1 MIVEAHVRILIID
14 GYNMLHRA
22 RVVKNL
28 GPYGIVFNFLRMLRS
43 AVDAAKP
50 DVAYFVVE
58 GDPQWRKQLMGEY
71 KANRVIGE
79 DDPRFEEMVDFQTQ
93 KRICI
98 ELIRRHI
105 PITFAYHPDNECDD
119 VVYTLATRVH
129 ASDDVVVLSS
139 DSDFT
144 QLVTGP
150 ERSRVTV
157 ISPAKGGAEVPWPG
171 YDYVVW
177 KALRG
182 DPTDNIPGLP
192 GIGDKK
198 AATLVADPARMSA
211 LLSDQ
216 RLLEQYERNV
226 SLIQL
231 RDVEAG
237 GVPMHRSHG
246 NSDWD
251 EVRGALEEMQ
261 MSSMVTDKY
270 WPKFRGTFDRL
281 QVPSGVKIVVP

>member
-1 MIVEAHVRILIID
+1 MKVLIID

-28 GPYGIVFNFLRMLRS
+28 GQYGVAFNFLRMLRS
-43 AVDAAKP
+43 AVDSVRP

-105 PITFAYHPDNECDD
+105 PMVLAYHPDNECDD
-119 VVYTLATRVH
+119 VIGTLTTRTH
-129 ASDDVVVLSS
+129 SQDEVVIISS

-150 ERSRVTV
+150 EESRVKLFNPV
-157 ISPAKGGAEVPWPG
+157 KSVQVQWPG
-171 YDYVVW
+171 YDYVRW

-182 DPTDNIPGLP
+182 DLTDNIPGLP
-192 GIGDKK
+192 GIGDKR
-198 AATLVADPARMSA
+198 ATVLVQDPAK
-211 LLSDQ
+211 LE
-216 RLLEQYERNV
+216 RLLQDPALREQYDRNLT
-226 SLIQL
+226 LIQL
-231 RDVEAG
+231 RDVEAE
-237 GVPMHRSHG
+237 GVPMQLTCGDG
-246 NSDWD
+246 NWD
-251 EVRGALEEMQ
+251 EVKGALSEMQ
-261 MSSMVTDKY
+261 MASMVTDTY
-270 WPKFRGTFDRL
+270 WPKFTKTFDRL
-281 QVPSGVKIVVP
+281 QTPSGVKIIAP

>member
-1 MIVEAHVRILIID
+1 MRVLIID

-43 AVDAAKP
+43 AVDTAKP
-50 DVAYFVVE
+50 DFAYFVVE

-98 ELIRRHI
+98 ELVRRHI

-119 VVYTLATRVH
+119 VVHTLATRLH
-129 ASDDVVVLSS
+129 AADQVVVLSS

-144 QLVTGP
+144 QLVSGP
-150 ERSRVTV
+150 GESR
-157 ISPAKGGAEVPWPG
+157 IKLINPAKGGDEVPWPG
-171 YDYVVW
+171 FDYVRW

-192 GIGDKK
+192 GIGDKR
-198 AATLVADPARMSA
+198 AAALVQDAPKMEALLADPALR
-211 LLSDQ
+211 
-216 RLLEQYERNV
+216 EQYERNLT
-226 SLIQL
+226 LIQL
-231 RDVEAG
+231 RDVEVE

-246 NSDWD
+246 DGDWA
-251 EVRGALEEMQ
+251 EVRGSLEEMR

-270 WPKFRGTFDRL
+270 WPKFMSTFNRL
-281 QVPSGVKIVVP
+281 RVPPGVEIIVA

>member
-1 MIVEAHVRILIID
+1 MRILIID

-43 AVDAAKP
+43 AVDVAKP
-50 DVAYFVVE
+50 DIAYFVVE

-79 DDPRFEEMVDFQTQ
+79 DDPRFDEMVDFQTQ

-98 ELIRRHI
+98 ELVRRHI
-105 PITFAYHPDNECDD
+105 PITFAHHPDNECDD

-129 ASDDVVVLSS
+129 AQDEIVVLSS

-150 ERSRVTV
+150 ERSRVRLV
-157 ISPAKGGAEVPWPG
+157 NPIKGGEEVAWPG
-171 YDYVVW
+171 YDYVRW

-192 GIGDKK
+192 GIGDKR
-198 AATLVADPARMSA
+198 ASTIVQDDARLDA
-211 LLSDQ
+211 LLKDPVL
-216 RLLEQYERNV
+216 REQFERNLA
-226 SLIQL
+226 LIQL
-231 RDVEAG
+231 RDVEAA

-246 NSDWD
+246 DADWD
-251 EVRGALEEMQ
+251 EVRGALEEMR
-261 MSSMVTDKY
+261 MTSMVTDKY
-270 WPKFRGTFDRL
+270 WPKFMGTFNRL
-281 QVPSGVKIVVP
+281 RVPPGVEIIVP

>member
-1 MIVEAHVRILIID
+1 MRVLIID

-28 GPYGIVFNFLRMLRS
+28 GSYGIVFNFMRMLRS
-43 AVDAAKP
+43 AVDAVKP

-71 KANRVIGE
+71 KANRVIAE
-79 DDPRFEEMVDFQTQ
+79 DDPRFEEMVDFQAQ

-98 ELIRRHI
+98 EMIRRHI
-105 PITFAYHPDNECDD
+105 PITLAYHPDNECDD
-119 VVYTLATRVH
+119 VVHTLATRVH
-129 ASDDVVVLSS
+129 AQDEVVVLSS

-150 ERSRVTV
+150 GESR
-157 ISPAKGGAEVPWPG
+157 IKLLSPAKGGVQVEWPG
-171 YDYVVW
+171 YDYVRW

-192 GIGDKK
+192 GIGDKR
-198 AATLVADPARMSA
+198 AASLVGDPVKLER
-211 LLSDQ
+211 LLSDPALRQ
-216 RLLEQYERNV
+216 QFERNI

-231 RDVEAG
+231 RDVEAD
-237 GVPMHRSHG
+237 GVPMQLTHG
-246 NSDWD
+246 NSNWD
-251 EVRGALEEMQ
+251 EVKGAMEEMK
-261 MSSMVTDKY
+261 MTSIVTEKY
-270 WPKFRGTFDRL
+270 WPKFTRTFDRL
-281 QVPSGVKIVVP
+281 QVPPGVKIIEL